1 MPAINY
7 AHGRIWKRYEER
19 TLTLVDICGSAG
31 RTQQQDHIAVL
42 HHQPWP
48 EIIDVFL
55 HVMNLIFP
63 ASPVL
68 KYRTE
73 GPQLA
78 FDVGDS
84 RA

>member
-1 MPAINY
+1 M
-7 AHGRIWKRYEER
+7 GEFGSDMRSER
-19 TLTLVDICGSAG
+19 L
-31 RTQQQDHIAVL
+31 RAVL